1 MLSFD
6 LLHRDDVVVGIVIDE
21 DDGRIV
27 ESTEPERMDLM
38 PMGTVVNGI
47 VRSDRLKSWW
57 SSRSI
62 PATRTG
68 VQHLL
73 HTLGLDDTVPL
84 LPRSMGLS
92 LTDPYR
98 IRPQGSEACWR
109 DVNFFANGFSDD
121 MGNLL
126 FGRDVRTDAFNPVS
140 PDLELDS

>member
-62 PATRTG
+62 PPGT
-68 VQHLL
+68 
-73 HTLGLDDTVPL
+73 
-84 LPRSMGLS
+84 
-92 LTDPYR
+92 
-98 IRPQGSEACWR
+98 I
-109 DVNFFANGFSDD
+109 
-121 MGNLL
+121 
-126 FGRDVRTDAFNPVS
+126 
-140 PDLELDS
+140 